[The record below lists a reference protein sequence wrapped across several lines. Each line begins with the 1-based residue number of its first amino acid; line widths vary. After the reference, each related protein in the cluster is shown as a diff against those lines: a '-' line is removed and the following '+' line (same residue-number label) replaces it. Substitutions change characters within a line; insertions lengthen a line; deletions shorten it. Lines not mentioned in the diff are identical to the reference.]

1 MVFPRGV
8 KHTRD
13 LPCYAATHDLNGM
26 GELTGTH
33 AIGEWGFVN
42 TVPDTSVFL
51 SANQLICIPANCPHQ
66 HR

>member
-8 KHTRD
+8 KDTRV

-42 TVPDTSVFL
+42 TVYTLRLPFSPTS
-51 SANQLICIPANCPHQ
+51 
-66 HR
+66 